1 METKDKILS
10 FCLTPRTAKEISA
23 HIDVGTAGIYTQL
36 LRLQRLNLIEK
47 KGDGRR
53 RANPAT
59 FVTVRGAPTV
69 SKIIDGLENLAIKH
83 AHNPFQ
89 IKVKK

>member
-1 METKDKILS
+1 METKDKILK
-10 FCLTPRTAKEISA
+10 FCLTPKTAIEIA
-23 HIDVGTAGIYTQL
+23 DHVGVGLAGIYTQL
-36 LRLQRLNLIEK
+36 LRLQRLDFIEK
-47 KGDGRR
+47 IGDGRR

-59 FVTVRGAPTV
+59 FVTIRKAPKV
-69 SKIIDGLENLAIKH
+69 LKIIDGLDNLAIKH